1 MTSNSYDAPGG
12 RSRERAGAITRKRD
26 RRLVIRLAGTLVAVS
41 VCAAIA
47 ACDTRSNKDL
57 NGIATWPMGGPAHGA
72 WQDPQPATAGY
83 GSSETTTTTTTTTVR
98 PISR

>member
-1 MTSNSYDAPGG
+1 MMSKSDDAPGA
-12 RSRERAGAITRKRD
+12 RSSDRD

-41 VCAAIA
+41 ICAAVA

-83 GSSETTTTTTTTTVR
+83 GASETTTTTTTTTVR
-98 PISR
+98 PGSR